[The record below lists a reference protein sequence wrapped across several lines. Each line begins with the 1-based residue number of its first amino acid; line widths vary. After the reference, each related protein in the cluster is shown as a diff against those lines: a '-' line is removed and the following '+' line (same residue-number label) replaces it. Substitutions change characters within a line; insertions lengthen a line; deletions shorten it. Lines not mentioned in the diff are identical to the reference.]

1 LTTLDQRWPLPRLW
15 ALVLL
20 LLLVLTHRL
29 WFTGLGSGEMP
40 LVPLSSGRL
49 DVPPGAG
56 LIPTLALV
64 LGLIAVVL
72 SPVRCRRCWWLVA
85 GSLLACFLIDQH
97 RLQPWAY
104 QSAIY
109 APAFAVMDQ
118 RQWRRWLIPLAA
130 SVYLYSAAGKLDL
143 QFAHTVGQDFLAAV
157 VRPLGGVPESWSLS
171 SRARLAMWFPAC
183 ELLCGAGLLLPVTR
197 RVAAAG
203 VIAMHAVL
211 LALLGPWG
219 RDHSGGVLGW
229 NALLMVQAHQLFFRR
244 GTPDWPAKGSQLAGG
259 GVRLAQGLI
268 VASLLCPLL
277 ERRGYWD
284 HWPSWSLYSPHTS
297 RVEIEVH
304 RLASSSLDPHL
315 ASFLEVDEDG
325 DGWRKL
331 SIGRWSL
338 ASRGVP
344 IYPQARYQLA
354 LAARIAAQSQL
365 SDEIR
370 ARLQGV
376 SDRWTGRRD
385 EQLLSGRAAI
395 DVGLQQYWLTR

>member
-1 LTTLDQRWPLPRLW
+1 
-15 ALVLL
+15 
-20 LLLVLTHRL
+20 
-29 WFTGLGSGEMP
+29 
-40 LVPLSSGRL
+40 
-49 DVPPGAG
+49 
-56 LIPTLALV
+56 
-64 LGLIAVVL
+64 
-72 SPVRCRRCWWLVA
+72 
-85 GSLLACFLIDQH
+85 
-97 RLQPWAY
+97 
-104 QSAIY
+104 
-109 APAFAVMDQ
+109 
-118 RQWRRWLIPLAA
+118 
-130 SVYLYSAAGKLDL
+130 
-143 QFAHTVGQDFLAAV
+143 
-157 VRPLGGVPESWSLS
+157 
-171 SRARLAMWFPAC
+171 
-183 ELLCGAGLLLPVTR
+183 
-197 RVAAAG
+197 
-203 VIAMHAVL
+203 
-211 LALLGPWG
+211 
-219 RDHSGGVLGW
+219 
-229 NALLMVQAHQLFFRR
+229 MVQAHQLFFRR